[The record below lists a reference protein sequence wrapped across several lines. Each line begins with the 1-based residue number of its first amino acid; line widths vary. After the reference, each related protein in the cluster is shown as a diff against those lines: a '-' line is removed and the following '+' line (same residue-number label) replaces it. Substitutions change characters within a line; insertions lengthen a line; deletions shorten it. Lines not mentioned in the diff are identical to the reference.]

1 MMDPFQKKYG
11 RHLTAALAIV
21 PVISEGV
28 WTAGVLNILG
38 TIMQNLRTCCH
49 ILSLILVHFELTMC
63 DYDPGAT
70 MSMVLN
76 LSRSLCIWISA
87 AVAIIYTV
95 LGGLYSVAWTDV
107 IQVSLVLIGM
117 VGSSDMVVIVMLI
130 QHLPPLNQA
139 SPMLFPVFTVA
150 VRPVYTAQ

>member
-1 MMDPFQKKYG
+1 
-11 RHLTAALAIV
+11 
-21 PVISEGV
+21 
-28 WTAGVLNILG
+28 
-38 TIMQNLRTCCH
+38 
-49 ILSLILVHFELTMC
+49 
-63 DYDPGAT
+63 

-130 QHLPPLNQA
+130 RHLPPLNQA